1 MIVHIMIIFA
11 CTTSIS
17 VGLSGVNFHEF
28 LLNTSIPERIKIMD
42 DKFYQLVGKVQ
53 DGLVEQNI
61 PLQSLKRCITL
72 LPASIKYQHYAF
84 VKENLKVITNSES
97 MEEIFGVINLYWDF
111 LNYTLLEHIVTK
123 FGNNDTKAAMA
134 KYVYELVAFCKAT
147 KLSDFIT
154 HWPCIGR
161 VPPDMSKLVTKIGK
175 EREKNWSNC
184 TLEDVEQFRTTLTQK
199 LLLPSFATLL
209 TDAEEGCIS
218 ITWMIP
224 SSIVKLLSKDT
235 LNIEMEWF
243 KEHHIE
249 RLAIDGQ
256 DLYSSA
262 TFTYSTFLRK
272 LYTSQ
277 KPLPAISSSP
287 LPQKLLPFKL
297 AKIEK
302 KKVISDEF
310 TKRYLRGDMDDV
322 GFLVVS
328 FIKSLQ

>member
-1 MIVHIMIIFA
+1 MQKFFR
-11 CTTSIS
+11 
-17 VGLSGVNFHEF
+17 L
-28 LLNTSIPERIKIMD
+28 PEITVRILICPTIGH
-42 DKFYQLVGKVQ
+42 L
-53 DGLVEQNI
+53 
-61 PLQSLKRCITL
+61 
-72 LPASIKYQHYAF
+72 
-84 VKENLKVITNSES
+84 
-97 MEEIFGVINLYWDF
+97 LYWDF

-134 KYVYELVAFCKAT
+134 KYVYELVAFRKAT

-175 EREKNWSNC
+175 EREKYWSNC

-235 LNIEMEWF
+235 LNTEMEWF